1 MLENSSKVAIIALE
15 RISLEDELCFDYTT
29 GNANVSTLSSR
40 FMRQDTLKTQLGFE
54 CSCSRCNADTVTED
68 IDVD

>member
-1 MLENSSKVAIIALE
+1 MENWV
-15 RISLEDELCFDYTT
+15 FDYTK

-54 CSCSRCNADTVTED
+54 CSCNRCNADSVTED